1 MKVVVLVKQ
10 VPRLGEIEF
19 DEETRTLK
27 REGVPLEL
35 NVFDRYAVQHAAAI
49 GDDVVAMTMG
59 PPQAEEAL
67 GECLA
72 LGADRAIHLSDR
84 VFAVADTLGTSRT
97 LALAIEKEGAD
108 LVLCGRKTLDS
119 ETWQVP
125 PEVAAFLGLPHLT
138 NAAGL
143 EATGDGTLM
152 ITRETDF
159 GDELFEA
166 QTPLVVSVGRPPDAE
181 QPPGS
186 GDGPIAVWTASDL
199 VGDVREND
207 KRFGQT
213 GSPTRVLAV
222 RDSRPER
229 KGLTIEDVA
238 EAARATLELLDERRP
253 EPSVWDKPD
262 HLAEQPGARYDCWSA
277 VELAGGEPRRVSLEL
292 VARARNLA
300 GKLGGKQVSV
310 VLGSGAEAAA
320 EEVGRHGAD
329 LVYTAEELGEYHPEL
344 WAHALRLVVE
354 RHRPHVLLIPATGR
368 GRDYGPRAAGE
379 LELGMTGDCVGV
391 DIARAGR
398 LLQQK
403 PAYGGNIVSVI
414 MSATT
419 PQLATVR
426 PRMYEPLDP
435 RDDSEFEVRPLDLET
450 PPQPRVRLVE
460 RREVRR
466 SHLIDDAD
474 VVSVLGPGLGGPD
487 AIPRIEA
494 EAAAVGAAVAGTRE
508 ACEAGWIERTRQV
521 GLLGRPVA
529 PRLLVAVGMQ
539 GDVEEVGGF
548 VKAGVVVAVGA
559 DEGAPIRKAADVV
572 VEGDWRETLEPLHRA
587 VAAGL

>member
-1 MKVVVLVKQ
+1 MKIVVLVKQ
-10 VPRLGEIEF
+10 VPRMGEIEF

-49 GDDVVAMTMG
+49 GDEVVAMTMG

-67 GECLA
+67 RECLE
-72 LGADRAIHLSDR
+72 LGAHRAIHLSDR
-84 VFAVADTLGTSRT
+84 VFAVADTIGTSRT

-125 PEVAAFLGLPHLT
+125 PEVAAFLGRPHVT

-143 EATGDGTLM
+143 EVTGDGTLR

-159 GDELFEA
+159 GDELYEA
-166 QTPLVVSVGRPPDAE
+166 ETPLVVSVGRPPGAE
-181 QPPGS
+181 PTSGS
-186 GDGPIAVWTASDL
+186 GDGPISVWTASDL
-199 VGDVREND
+199 VDDVREND

-229 KGLTIEDVA
+229 KGLTVENRDD
-238 EAARATLELLDERRP
+238 AARTILELLDERRP
-253 EPSVWDKPD
+253 EPSVWDKPE
-262 HLAEQPGARYDCWSA
+262 HIAEQPGARYDCWSV

-320 EEVGRHGAD
+320 EAVGRHGAE
-329 LVYTAEELGEYHPEL
+329 LVYTAEELGEYHPEV
-344 WAHALRLVVE
+344 WGHALRIVVE
-354 RHRPHVLLIPATGR
+354 RHRPHALLIPATGR

-391 DIARAGR
+391 DIAKAGR

-435 RDDSEFEVRPLDLET
+435 RDDSEFEVRPLELGT
-450 PPQPRVRLVE
+450 PLQPRVRLVE
-460 RREVRR
+460 RREYRT
-466 SHLIDDAD
+466 SHLIDDAN
-474 VVSVLGPGLGGPD
+474 VVSVLGLGLGGPE

-508 ACEAGWIERTRQV
+508 ACEAGWMERTRQV

-529 PRLLVAVGMQ
+529 PRLLVAVGVR

-559 DEGAPIRKAADVV
+559 AKDAPIREAADIV